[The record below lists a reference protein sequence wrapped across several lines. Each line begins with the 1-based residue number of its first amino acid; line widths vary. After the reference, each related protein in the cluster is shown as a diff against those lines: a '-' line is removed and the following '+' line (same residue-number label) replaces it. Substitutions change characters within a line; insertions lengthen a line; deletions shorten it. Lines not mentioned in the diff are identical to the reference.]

1 MVIKYN
7 TSNTI
12 PNNNNIN
19 KGYVSKNIIPVC
31 NSKRK
36 QYTLSIA
43 NQRYLQAIGLQL
55 VKKPKKL

>member
-7 TSNTI
+7 TDNSNK
-12 PNNNNIN
+12 NIN
-19 KGYVSKNIIPVC
+19 KETVSKHIIPVC

-36 QYTLSIA
+36 LSTLSIA

-55 VKKPKKL
+55 VKQPKKL